1 MARVKKRAD
10 GRYCAQVY
18 LGRDEAGK
26 RRYKSVY
33 ARSPAELKE
42 KETKVRLEL
51 GKGLDLMSQ
60 RDSFSQWARDWLRM
74 KERENI
80 SPRQLDN
87 YRRAVELWE
96 KELDGREIGQVRAD
110 DIERVLLALADNGL
124 AQRTINM
131 YRSAIRQI
139 MRRAVGRV
147 IPANPAE
154 QVELAAVGREAE
166 QRRALTAEEQ
176 QWFFDTPHRAQPAA
190 VIMMLSGLR
199 RGELAALT
207 WNDVDLNA
215 RTITVNKA

>member
-96 KELDGREIGQVRAD
+96 KELDGREIGQVPHPAD
-110 DIERVLLALADNGL
+110 
-124 AQRTINM
+124 
-131 YRSAIRQI
+131 
-139 MRRAVGRV
+139 
-147 IPANPAE
+147 PA
-154 QVELAAVGREAE
+154 
-166 QRRALTAEEQ
+166 
-176 QWFFDTPHRAQPAA
+176 
-190 VIMMLSGLR
+190 
-199 RGELAALT
+199 GE
-207 WNDVDLNA
+207 
-215 RTITVNKA
+215 